1 MQGGT
6 SREILKYLAD
16 LNLVEMISQY
26 FTTLSIKSLGQ
37 GLLISKAMYKQKKI
51 MQKVGYYLIK

>member
-16 LNLVEMISQY
+16 LNLVETISQY

-37 GLLISKAMYKQKKI
+37 GLLISKAMYK
-51 MQKVGYYLIK
+51 

>member
-16 LNLVEMISQY
+16 FNLVEIIGQY

-37 GLLISKAMYKQKKI
+37 GLLISKAMYEQQKI
-51 MQKVGYYLIK
+51 IQKGKMLPS